1 MRNFTRDSSPAVAV
15 LLVPMLLA
23 LGGVACVPT
32 DRSMSTDSSTLAT
45 QVAEQVLTF
54 ILDFSRQALAA
65 FLL

>member
-1 MRNFTRDSSPAVAV
+1 MRNFIRDSSPAVAV

-32 DRSMSTDSSTLAT
+32 DGSMSTDSSTLAT

-54 ILDFSRQALAA
+54 ILELSRQALAA